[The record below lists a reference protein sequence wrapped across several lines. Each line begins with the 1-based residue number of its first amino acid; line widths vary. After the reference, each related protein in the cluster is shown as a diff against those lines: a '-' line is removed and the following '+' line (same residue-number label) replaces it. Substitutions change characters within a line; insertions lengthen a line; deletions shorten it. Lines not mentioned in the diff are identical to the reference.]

1 MKFSEQLYGYFAYES
16 TQWRMTRLISYT
28 FFLLITAADEGE
40 APNLSSLSSIIIH
53 MFGI

>member
-16 TQWRMTRLISYT
+16 TQWRMTKLTSYT

-40 APNLSSLSSIIIH
+40 ARNFSSLSSIIIH